1 MSKKINLYLLAY
13 ALHSLRRRGFKS
25 FFTFIVLG
33 LMIFILF
40 SILLVS
46 DSIKYELNT
55 TLENLPDITIQ
66 ELQAGRHKNIDIK
79 DLDLLLD
86 INGVQSAIPRYW
98 GYYYFENAGVNFSVV
113 GVDIYDKA
121 YSKLLKNV
129 LETKEFKKDGMLV
142 GKGVREVLDKNYY
155 KEYFNFVKSDGNLK
169 RVNVVGVFDAKSALE
184 SNDMIFMPISLVQE
198 LFDFSKDEATDIVLK
213 VPNKTEIPNIIQ
225 KVKQIYPSS
234 RVITKEDMKISYQ
247 NIFDYKSG
255 VFLALFI
262 VVIFAFFIII
272 YDRASG
278 LSSNEKREIGILK
291 AVGWKIDDILKE
303 KFYEAFIVS
312 FFAFILALMGA
323 IFFVYIL
330 QAPLLKDIFTGYSL
344 LKPAFKLPFYIDW
357 QSVSIVFLLS
367 IPIYIAALIV
377 PSWRIASM
385 DADEVMR

>member
-13 ALHSLRRRGFKS
+13 ALHSLKRRGFKS
-25 FFTFIVLG
+25 FFTFVVLG
-33 LMIFILF
+33 LVIFLLSSMLF
-40 SILLVS
+40 IAGSL
-46 DSIKYELNT
+46 KYELDL
-55 TLENLPDITIQ
+55 TLKDLPDVTLQ
-66 ELQAGRHKNIDIK
+66 ALQAGRHKNISTK

-98 GYYYFENAGVNFSVV
+98 GYYYFANAGVNFSVV

-155 KEYFNFVKSDGNLK
+155 KEYFNFVKSDGSLK
-169 RVNVVGVFDAKSALE
+169 RVNVAGVFDAKSELE
-184 SNDMIFMPISLVQE
+184 SNDMIFMPISLVKE
-198 LFDFSKDEATDIVLK
+198 LFDFAKDEATDIVLE

-225 KVKQIYPSS
+225 KVKQIYPDS

-262 VVIFAFFIII
+262 VSIFTFFIII

-303 KFYEAFIVS
+303 KFYEAFIIS
-312 FFAFILALMGA
+312 FFAFIFALMA
-323 IFFVYIL
+323 AMFFVYVL
-330 QAPLLKDIFTGYSL
+330 QAPILKDIFTGYSV
-344 LKPAFKLPFYIDW
+344 LKPAFNLPFYFNW
-357 QSVSIVFLLS
+357 QSVSIIFFLS
-367 IPIYIAALIV
+367 VPIYIAALIV

>member
-13 ALHSLRRRGFKS
+13 ALHSLKRRGFKS

-33 LMIFILF
+33 LVVFLLSSMLFI
-40 SILLVS
+40 S
-46 DSIKYELNT
+46 DSLKYELDL
-55 TLENLPDITIQ
+55 TLKDLPDVTLQ
-66 ELQAGRHKNIDIK
+66 ALQAGRHKNISTK

-98 GYYYFENAGVNFSVV
+98 GYYYFANAGVNFSVV

-155 KEYFNFVKSDGNLK
+155 KEYFNFVKSDGSLK
-169 RVNVVGVFDAKSALE
+169 RVNVAGVFDAKSELE
-184 SNDMIFMPISLVQE
+184 SNDMIFMPISLVKE
-198 LFDFSKDEATDIVLK
+198 LFDFAKDEATDIVLE

-225 KVKQIYPSS
+225 KVKQIYPDS

-262 VVIFAFFIII
+262 VSIFTFFIII

-303 KFYEAFIVS
+303 KFYEAFIIS
-312 FFAFILALMGA
+312 FFAFIFALMGA
-323 IFFVYIL
+323 MFFVYVL
-330 QAPLLKDIFTGYSL
+330 QAPILKDIFTGYSV
-344 LKPAFKLPFYIDW
+344 LKPAFNLPFYFNW
-357 QSVSIVFLLS
+357 QSVSIIFFLS
-367 IPIYIAALIV
+367 VPIYIAALIV

>member
-13 ALHSLRRRGFKS
+13 ALHSLKRRGFKS

-33 LMIFILF
+33 LVVFLLSSMLFI
-40 SILLVS
+40 S
-46 DSIKYELNT
+46 DSLKYELDL
-55 TLENLPDITIQ
+55 TLKDLPDVTLQ
-66 ELQAGRHKNIDIK
+66 ALQAGRHKNISTK

-98 GYYYFENAGVNFSVV
+98 GYYYFANAGVNFSVV

-155 KEYFNFVKSDGNLK
+155 KEYFNFVKSDGSLK
-169 RVNVVGVFDAKSALE
+169 RVNVAGVFDAKSELE
-184 SNDMIFMPISLVQE
+184 SNDMIFMPISLVKE
-198 LFDFSKDEATDIVLK
+198 LFDFAKDEATDIVLE

-225 KVKQIYPSS
+225 KVKQIYPDS

-262 VVIFAFFIII
+262 VSIFTFFIII

-303 KFYEAFIVS
+303 KFYEAFIIS
-312 FFAFILALMGA
+312 FFAFIFALMA
-323 IFFVYIL
+323 AMFFVYVL
-330 QAPLLKDIFTGYSL
+330 QAPILKDIFTGYSV
-344 LKPAFKLPFYIDW
+344 LKPAFNLPFYFNW
-357 QSVSIVFLLS
+357 QSVSIIFFLS
-367 IPIYIAALIV
+367 VPIYIAALIV

>member
-25 FFTFIVLG
+25 FFTFVVLG
-33 LMIFILF
+33 LVIFLLSSMLF
-40 SILLVS
+40 IS
-46 DSIKYELNT
+46 DSLKYELDL
-55 TLENLPDITIQ
+55 TLKDLPDVTIQ
-66 ELQAGRHKNIDIK
+66 ALQAGRHKNISTK

-86 INGVQSAIPRYW
+86 INGIESAIPRYW
-98 GYYYFENAGVNFSVV
+98 GYYYFANAGVNFSVV

-121 YSKLLKNV
+121 YSTLLKNV

-155 KEYFNFVKSDGNLK
+155 KEYFNFVKSDGSLK
-169 RVNVVGVFDAKSALE
+169 KVNVVGIFNAKSALE
-184 SNDMIFMPISLVQE
+184 SNDMIFMPISLVKE
-198 LFDFSKDEATDIVLK
+198 LFDFRKDEATDIVLK

-225 KVKQIYPSS
+225 KVKQIYPDS

-262 VVIFAFFIII
+262 VSIFTFFIII

-303 KFYEAFIVS
+303 KFYEAFIIS
-312 FFAFILALMGA
+312 FFAFILALMA
-323 IFFVYIL
+323 AMFFVYVL
-330 QAPLLKDIFTGYSL
+330 QAPVLKDIFTGYSV
-344 LKPAFKLPFYIDW
+344 LKPAFSLPFYFDW
-357 QSVSIVFLLS
+357 QSVSIIFFLS
-367 IPIYIAALIV
+367 VPIYIAALIV

>member
-13 ALHSLRRRGFKS
+13 ALHSLKRRGFKS
-25 FFTFIVLG
+25 FFTFVVLG
-33 LMIFILF
+33 LVVFLLSSMLFI
-40 SILLVS
+40 S
-46 DSIKYELNT
+46 DSLKYELDL
-55 TLENLPDITIQ
+55 TLKDLPDVTIQ
-66 ELQAGRHKNIDIK
+66 ALQAGRHKNISTK

-86 INGVQSAIPRYW
+86 INGIESAIPRYW
-98 GYYYFENAGVNFSVV
+98 GYYYFANAGVNFSVV

-121 YSKLLKNV
+121 YSTLLKNV

-155 KEYFNFVKSDGNLK
+155 KEYFNFVKSDGSLK
-169 RVNVVGVFDAKSALE
+169 RVNVAGVFDAKSVLE
-184 SNDMIFMPISLVQE
+184 SNDMIFMPISLVKE

-225 KVKQIYPSS
+225 KVKQIYPDS

-262 VVIFAFFIII
+262 VAIFTFFIII

-278 LSSNEKREIGILK
+278 LSSNEKKEIGILK

-303 KFYEAFIVS
+303 KFYEAFIIS
-312 FFAFILALMGA
+312 FFAFILALMA
-323 IFFVYIL
+323 AMFFVYVL
-330 QAPLLKDIFTGYSL
+330 QAPILKDIFTGYSV
-344 LKPAFKLPFYIDW
+344 LKPAFSLPFYFDW
-357 QSVSIVFLLS
+357 QSVSIIFFLS
-367 IPIYIAALIV
+367 VPIYIAALIV